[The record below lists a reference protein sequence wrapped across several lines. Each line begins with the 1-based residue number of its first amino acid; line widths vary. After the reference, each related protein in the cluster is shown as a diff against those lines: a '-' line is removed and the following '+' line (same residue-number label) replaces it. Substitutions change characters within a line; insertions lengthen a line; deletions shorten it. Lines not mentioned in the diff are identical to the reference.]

1 MLGAIDGKH
10 IRIES
15 PKTSG
20 TLYHSYNGFVSL
32 NLVALFNADY
42 RFSMFDVGEYGS
54 NNDGGVFA
62 NSNVSKRFKSGT
74 FNLPE
79 RKPLHR
85 SKFSPLPYN
94 LLSNEISPLKP

>member
-20 TLYHSYNGFVSL
+20 TLYHSYNGFFSL
-32 NLVALFNADY
+32 DLLAVFNADY

-62 NSNVSKRFKSGT
+62 NSNVTKRFKSGT
-74 FNLPE
+74 FIYQSANLCIDQSF
-79 RKPLHR
+79 LHFR
-85 SKFSPLPYN
+85 ITFWATKY
-94 LLSNEISPLKP
+94 LL